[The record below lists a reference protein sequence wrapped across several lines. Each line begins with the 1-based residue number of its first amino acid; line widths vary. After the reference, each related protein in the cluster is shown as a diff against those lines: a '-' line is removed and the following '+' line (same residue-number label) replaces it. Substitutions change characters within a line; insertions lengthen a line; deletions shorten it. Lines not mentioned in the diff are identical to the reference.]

1 MLKHRG
7 LLGVGSSQ
15 QSSVS
20 EKERLELN
28 NDCENLVIQNTRD
41 KGDRPETT
49 PPKIR
54 TFASFSSDFC
64 QHFIQSVTLSGVS

>member
-1 MLKHRG
+1 M
-7 LLGVGSSQ
+7 GSSQ

-41 KGDRPETT
+41 KGDRPDTT
-49 PPKIR
+49 LSNIR
-54 TFASFSSDFC
+54 TFASFSPDFC
-64 QHFIQSVTLSGVS
+64 RYFIQSVTLSGVS

>member
-1 MLKHRG
+1 MLKQRG

-49 PPKIR
+49 PVG
-54 TFASFSSDFC
+54 SQLYESSRLIFW
-64 QHFIQSVTLSGVS
+64 

>member
-41 KGDRPETT
+41 KGDRPVTT
-49 PPKIR
+49 LSNIR
-54 TFASFSSDFC
+54 TFASFSPNFC
-64 QHFIQSVTLSGVS
+64 RYFIQSVTLSGVS